1 MFARKSRVKVGA
13 LCAHGPD
20 RWRCSSALNGSAA
33 VSYQLRQVEDVGDGG
48 AYSDPAG
55 QVPHGGGV
63 GGHPVAAA
71 AAAARTGAGLR
82 AAGV

>member
-1 MFARKSRVKVGA
+1 MSACKRLA

-20 RWRCSSALNGSAA
+20 RWSSSALNGSAA

-63 GGHPVAAA
+63 GGHPA
-71 AAAARTGAGLR
+71 AAAARTDAGLR
-82 AAGV
+82 AAAV